1 MNHMADLANKN
12 NKVYQRY
19 QALYA
24 LSSLDSSTYLNLPC
38 MVQHNESKKNSSR
51 EADQA
56 FQYI

>member
-1 MNHMADLANKN
+1 MNHMTDLANKN
-12 NKVYQRY
+12 NKVYQRN
-19 QALYA
+19 QALYV
-24 LSSLDSSTYLNLPC
+24 LRSLDPSTYLNLPC